1 MLLIGLPSNQQWHT
15 SCKYTSPA
23 NGNGRTSFGNFEVE
37 LEDML
42 GRHVGNQVEDQELCI
57 MMMMRRRRTTMTIVD
72 IKHSTCTVFPT
83 KTNCMPKKTNVFAM
97 SLKSISLQKKWRVFF
112 KFPDPKVPCL
122 CRRGCDLVKGLQPI
136 LTCRCAIAA
145 GEPGELSSN
154 AKVKGNGKSTV
165 SLKWP
170 GEYQGIFAGKFW
182 KANIPETWT
191 WKQRGFGPF
200 FGWFCWCLVQSTVV
214 SEKSSRQLPH

>member
-57 MMMMRRRRTTMTIVD
+57 MMMRRRRRGRTTMTIVD
-72 IKHSTCTVFPT
+72 IKHSTQFFLPKQTACKKNKKQTSSPCPW
-83 KTNCMPKKTNVFAM
+83 KSHLSPKKM
-97 SLKSISLQKKWRVFF
+97 KIFF

-122 CRRGCDLVKGLQPI
+122 CRRGCDLVKGLQPN
-136 LTCRCAIAA
+136 
-145 GEPGELSSN
+145 PHLSSN
-154 AKVKGNGKSTV
+154 AKVKGNGKST
-165 SLKWP
+165 
-170 GEYQGIFAGKFW
+170 G
-182 KANIPETWT
+182 
-191 WKQRGFGPF
+191 
-200 FGWFCWCLVQSTVV
+200 
-214 SEKSSRQLPH
+214 